1 MYKLA
6 IFDFDGTL
14 VDSTPG
20 IVDVM
25 RVVIDEYKFEDTM
38 LGTWRNLVGV
48 PLPKQ
53 MEIIL
58 PGHEP
63 DFHLEV
69 ADRYRAIYDG
79 MAIEICPPFPHL
91 MAMLDELRSKGV
103 IVTIASSK
111 RSHLV
116 KVVLDHHDIS
126 HHFKMVVGAQDVSNH
141 KPHPESVHYLLQQL
155 AVEPEHAVVIGDST
169 YDLDMARNAGVDAI
183 GVLSG
188 IHDHETLSKSEPRH
202 IVNGL
207 EEVLPLILNGRKALT
222 ENIII

>member
-63 DFHLEV
+63 GFHLEV

-91 MAMLDELRSKGV
+91 MAMLDELRHKGV

-169 YDLDMARNAGVDAI
+169 YDLDMAKNAGVDAI

>member
-1 MYKLA
+1 MYKVA

-14 VDSTPG
+14 VDSTGG

-25 RVVIDEYKFEDTM
+25 RVVIDEYKFEDNM
-38 LGTWRNLVGV
+38 IHTWRNLVGV
-48 PLPKQ
+48 PLPRQ

-69 ADRYRAIYDG
+69 ANRYRAIYDG

-91 MAMLDELRSKGV
+91 MTMLDELRKQGV

-116 KVVLDHHDIS
+116 KVVLDHHDIA
-126 HHFKMVVGAQDVSNH
+126 HHFKMVVGAQDVTNH
-141 KPHPESVHYLLQQL
+141 KPHPESVHHTLQQL
-155 AVEPEHAVVIGDST
+155 AIDPEHAVVIGDST

-188 IHDHETLSKSEPRH
+188 IHDRETLEKSQPRH

-207 EEVLPLILNGRKALT
+207 EEVLPLILNGRKPVT
-222 ENIII
+222 KNIII